1 MNSSS
6 TIVFVD
12 FALFQEALDTAE
24 LVEKIMK
31 EDSKTKPLL
40 PLQLIR
46 HREIQLPD
54 GKCQA
59 KGAQKNDE
67 TKLGEPL
74 VILLYSYARLFLF
87 FRLFVSIW
95 SAQWS
100 SQ

>member
-59 KGAQKNDE
+59 KGAQKNE
-67 TKLGEPL
+67 TKLGKPL

-87 FRLFVSIW
+87 FRLFVSI
-95 SAQWS
+95 
-100 SQ
+100 